1 MFKNY
6 FKIAVRNLWRNK
18 GFSAINIFGL
28 SIGLATCLVILLYVQ
43 SELGYDRYNK
53 KADRIVRVVLKGMVK
68 GEKLNEANV
77 MPPTAQTLK
86 ADFPE
91 VQEATRLRNYGTPR
105 ISYGDKLFKD
115 DAFAFADS
123 NFLQV
128 FTIPLLRGDAR
139 TALLQPNSIVISR
152 AMAQKYFGGEDP
164 MGKVLDFKDWK
175 ISCKVTGV
183 FDKIPVNSHFHFDL
197 FGSMSSY
204 PDSRN
209 TSWLT
214 SEFYTYLVLPEG
226 YDYRQLEAKLP
237 GTVRKYMGPEM
248 QKAMGITLDQMQ
260 KGGNQLGLFL
270 QPLTDIHLHSDLS
283 FELSPAGDIRYIYIF
298 SAIALFMLLIACIN
312 FMNLSTAGASKRAR
326 EVGIR
331 KVMGSL
337 QRELIGQFLLESILL
352 TAIGMGVAL
361 LLVYEI
367 LPFFNELSGKQ
378 LTFSLTANPWL
389 LPGLLLLVVLVG
401 ALAGSYPAFFLSSFN
416 PVTVLKSK
424 FRTGRNTVGL
434 RSGLVVFQF
443 FISITLM
450 VSTAIVYKQ
459 LNYIQNKKL
468 GYDKDQVVIVHEPY
482 WLGNNQEVFRE
493 KVRTDPRVQ
502 NVSSSGYLP
511 AGWSYNNN
519 FFVYPE
525 SDNSQL
531 VKTLRYDVDDQ
542 YIPTLGM
549 EMVLGRNFSPQY
561 GTDSTAVILN
571 ETAARA
577 LGWGTEASDAASPA
591 GASGGRPGATR
602 GNALGHTITR
612 VDNEGKKGIYHVIG
626 VVRDFNFKSM
636 HERISPLVMVL
647 GRNDGMII
655 VKAKT
660 RDIAGLLATMKKE
673 WTDLKADAPFAY
685 SFLDDRFKNT
695 YQSEQKTGL
704 ILGIFS
710 GLTIFVAC
718 LGLFGLA
725 TFTAEQR
732 TKEIGIRKV
741 LGSSVT
747 GIVSLLSK
755 DFLKLV
761 LLAFLI
767 ASPLAWW
774 AMNKWLE
781 DFAYR
786 IQITGWVFLLAA
798 LLALFITLVTISFQ
812 AIRAAMANPVK
823 SLRAE

>member
-1 MFKNY
+1 MFRNY
-6 FKIAVRNLWRNK
+6 FKIAIRNLWRNK
-18 GFSAINIFGL
+18 AFSAINIFGL

-43 SELGYDRYNK
+43 SELGYDRYNT
-53 KADRIVRVVLKGMVK
+53 KADRIVRVVLKGMVQ

-77 MPPTAQTLK
+77 MPPTAAALK
-86 ADFPE
+86 ADYPE

-105 ISYGDKLFKD
+105 IFIGDKVFKE

-128 FTIPLLRGDAR
+128 FTIPLVQGELR
-139 TALLQPNSIVISR
+139 TALLQPNSVVISR
-152 AMAQKYFGGEDP
+152 AMAQKYFGSEDP
-164 MGKVLDFKDWK
+164 MGKTLNFKDWN
-175 ISCKVTGV
+175 STYKVTGV
-183 FDKIPVNSHFHFDL
+183 FDKIPANSHFHFEL
-197 FGSMSSY
+197 FGSMSGY
-204 PDSRN
+204 PDSRSS
-209 TSWLT
+209 SWLN
-214 SEFYTYLVLPEG
+214 SEFYTYLVLPQG
-226 YDYRQLEAKLP
+226 YPYQQLEAKLP
-237 GTVRKYMGPEM
+237 GTVRKYVGPQM
-248 QKAMGITLDQMQ
+248 QKAMGMTLDQML
-260 KGGNQLGLFL
+260 KGGNRFGLFL

-283 FELSPAGDIRYIYIF
+283 FELSPPGDIRYVYIF

-337 QRELIGQFLLESILL
+337 QRELIAQFLLESVLL
-352 TAIGMGVAL
+352 TTVAMVL
-361 LLVYEI
+361 ALTFVSGI

-378 LTFSLTANPWL
+378 LTFALTANAWL
-389 LPGLLLLVVLVG
+389 LPGLLLLIVLVG
-401 ALAGSYPAFFLSSFN
+401 TLAGSYPAFFLSSFN
-416 PVTVLKSK
+416 PVTVLKGK
-424 FRTGRNTVGL
+424 FRSGKNTVGL

-450 VSTAIVYKQ
+450 VSTAIVYNQ

-468 GYDKDQVVIVHEPY
+468 GYDKDQVIVVQDSY
-482 WLGNNQEVFRE
+482 WLHSNQAAYRQQLLA
-493 KVRTDPRVQ
+493 DPRVQ
-502 NVSSSGYLP
+502 NVSASGYLP
-511 AGWSYNNN
+511 AGNSWNNN
-519 FFVYPE
+519 FFVYP
-525 SDNSQL
+525 DNNTSQL
-531 VKTLRYDVDDQ
+531 TKTLRYEVDNR
-542 YIPTLGM
+542 YIPTFGM
-549 EMVLGRNFSPQY
+549 EMAAGRNFSPEF
-561 GTDSTAVILN
+561 GTDSTAAILN
-571 ETAARA
+571 ETAAKA
-577 LGWGTEASDAASPA
+577 LGWGT
-591 GASGGRPGATR
+591 
-602 GNALGHTITR
+602 NAMGHTITE
-612 VDNEGKKGIYHVIG
+612 NNGGIKTFHVIG
-626 VVRDFNFKSM
+626 VVKDFHFRSL

-647 GRNDGMII
+647 GSDNSNLI

-660 RDIAGLLATMKKE
+660 RDVAGLLTTMKKE
-673 WTDLKADAPFAY
+673 WTNLKAEAPFSY
-685 SFLDDRFKNT
+685 SFLDDRFRNT

-725 TFTAEQR
+725 AFTAEQR

-761 LLAFLI
+761 VLAFFI
-767 ASPLAWW
+767 AAPLAWW
-774 AMNKWLE
+774 AMNRWLQ

-786 IQITGWVFLLAA
+786 VPINGWVFLLAA

-812 AIRAAMANPVK
+812 AIRAALANPVK
-823 SLRAE
+823 SLKSE